1 MNEETQI
8 SIAVESHQIEAA
20 YKTAGIDK
28 IIAAITGAA
37 KSRAETCDPSTDSGR
52 KEIASIAYQ
61 VARSKTAIDD
71 QGKQLGEGYRKIVL
85 SLNEDRRKAREALDA
100 LKDEIR
106 QPVTEYE
113 KREEDRIEGHH
124 AAIAFIENAGRDLDE
139 VIDIAAL
146 QNRHKAAK
154 STFEQRD
161 WQEFAKRAG
170 ETFELTAGRIE
181 KAIAQREAEA
191 QAKAEAEAKAKAEA
205 ERLQK
210 EREERIAK
218 EAAERAKRE
227 AEAEAGRKAK
237 AEAERIEAE
246 RRRER
251 EEAERKEREA
261 KERDERIRRE
271 HAEAERKRE
280 EAERIK
286 AKQAAEAEEK
296 RKWEADQ
303 KAKAEAK
310 RIANKAHREKVRSES
325 ALHLVDAAS
334 LSREKADE
342 IVKCIEAGE
351 IKNVS
356 IQF

>member
-20 YKTAGIDK
+20 YKTAGINK

-37 KSRAETCDPSTDSGR
+37 KSRAETCDPSTESGR

-71 QGKQLGEGYRKIVL
+71 QGKQLGEGYRKIVQ
-85 SLNEDRRKAREALDA
+85 SLNEDRRKARESLDA

-106 QPVTEYE
+106 KPVTEYE
-113 KREEDRIEGHH
+113 KRENDRIEGHH

-146 QNRHKAAK
+146 QNRHKAAN

-218 EAAERAKRE
+218 EATERAKRE
-227 AEAEAGRKAK
+227 AEA
-237 AEAERIEAE
+237 
-246 RRRER
+246 
-251 EEAERKEREA
+251 EAERKEREA
-261 KERDERIRRE
+261 KEREERIRHE
-271 HAEAERKRE
+271 HAEAERKRK
-280 EAERIK
+280 EAEQAK
-286 AKQAAEAEEK
+286 AEQAEKEESERK
-296 RKWEADQ
+296 RKVEEE
-303 KAKAEAK
+303 AKAEAK
-310 RIANKAHREKVRSES
+310 RIGNKAHRQKVKDEAAES
-325 ALHLVDAAS
+325 IAESVSGDVNAAV
-334 LSREKADE
+334 
-342 IVKCIEAGE
+342 IVEAIEAGK
-351 IKNVS
+351 IKHVT